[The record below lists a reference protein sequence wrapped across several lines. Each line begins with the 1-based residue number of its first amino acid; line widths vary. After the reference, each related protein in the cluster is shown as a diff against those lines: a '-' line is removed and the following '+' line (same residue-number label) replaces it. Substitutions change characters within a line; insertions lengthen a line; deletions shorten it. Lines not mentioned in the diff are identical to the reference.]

1 MPTTYR
7 IHPGI
12 GIARLG
18 NSPQAF
24 CISPEKPTALP
35 IDCDERGNPRLSPD
49 GMAEQTVTTFK
60 DAEGRIKRQA
70 ARFQIWAYDDEHPEG
85 RPLKLGDHIEG
96 GGNAGT
102 LINIQWRVYLAN
114 KKASWYEFEQLQGEH
129 GYAPNHPLRN
139 AAITDENARQR
150 LIIDPGPRTVD
161 HAEQRTARFSR
172 EGFDVYAP
180 TFPPPLQPNSID
192 TLGDLLTDDTGR
204 LLVLGGHGNSGS
216 YRFDEFGQPRIDDYA
231 NNDGWFDD
239 TSDGPVMA
247 RLVMFSPLVQRVRYI
262 DVEYPAWVIV
272 GYPRY
277 APEILD
283 MVTMDDVVEDMAIR
297 QFAARTD
304 LYGTAGTF
312 ENPPQIPA
320 TDKGALIHWRAGRLR
335 WNPDHK
341 PWFYRDIWRILYR
354 PDEYSYVCDV
364 LGQSNYPH
372 NQSTRGSFDP
382 EKLGLPPVIDWE
394 DVKKCE
400 QQCVKDHQS
409 GKLFLDTLRAAL
421 LPLEKSARRPQVGA
435 AAHHP
440 AALEQVLGGASAKG
454 LQDRL
459 KDFTRKILGKAS
471 GLGIDDYLSHW
482 RAASDATSNA
492 PAKETLERD
501 VNQAVDEILAGTS
514 PPDEFRH
521 RFRHLVQDHLRQ
533 HMSGKLLDE
542 CRRQCIK
549 NNTYDPYGPLRR
561 YLFDLL
567 RAPGEENQFVI
578 GGRPSSRVHDLP
590 RMPLLCGDNPITN
603 TLSSKFLRLTDYQ
616 FYLLRQ
622 WALGFF
628 FNEKLEGWGD
638 PDPWQ
643 PYADWVNRTAHDL
656 DRGVLTNILGG
667 SFCPGAEV
675 GWVMRNPSI
684 WREPYRINA
693 DPAFYNFGQTPAQ
706 ASAAGSVP
714 DGDFA
719 FYAGDDL
726 SLNNNFETGLQ
737 PGDLTKYMS
746 VPWQADFNECST
758 QPVDI
763 TYENWN
769 AIYPE
774 SDNDKLMDREQ
785 KVWETLWWPAHR
797 PLQSWEL
804 LSVSSEGP
812 NIGWRDWSPGIPQT
826 NAGDLK
832 MVTEWWRL
840 GFIRRNPFLAP
851 GDIKPTTLPPDQK
864 YISIERTKHDK
875 ND

>member
-1 MPTTYR
+1 MPTIYR

-12 GIARLG
+12 GVARLG
-18 NSPQAF
+18 NSPHAF
-24 CISPEKPTALP
+24 YLAPETPAALP

-49 GMAEQTVTTFK
+49 GLTELTVKNFK
-60 DAEGRIKRQA
+60 DSEGRIKRQA
-70 ARFQIWAYDDEHPEG
+70 ARFQIWAYDDEHPQG
-85 RPLKLGDHIEG
+85 RPLKLGDQIEG

-102 LINIQWRVYLAN
+102 LIDIQWRVYLAN

-129 GYAPNHPLRN
+129 GYAPDHPLRN
-139 AAITDENARQR
+139 AAITDAIARQR

-161 HAEQRTARFSR
+161 HTSQRKAHFSR
-172 EGFDVYAP
+172 DGTNIYAP

-216 YRFDEFGQPRIDDYA
+216 YRFDEFGQPRIEDYA

-247 RLVMFSPLVQRVRYI
+247 RLVMFSPLVQRIRYI

-272 GYPRY
+272 AYPRY
-277 APEILD
+277 VPEILD
-283 MVTMDDVVEDMAIR
+283 VVTMDDVIEDLAIR

-312 ENPPQIPA
+312 DDPPQIPA
-320 TDKGALIHWRAGRLR
+320 TDEKALIHWRAGRLR

-354 PDEYSYVCDV
+354 PDEYSYLCDV

-382 EKLGLPPVIDWE
+382 EKLGLPPLIDWE
-394 DVKKCE
+394 AVKQCE
-400 QQCVKDHQS
+400 QQCVADHQS
-409 GKLFLDTLRAAL
+409 GKLFLDTLKAAL
-421 LPLEKSARRPQVGA
+421 LPLEKTAPRADADRP
-435 AAHHP
+435 
-440 AALEQVLGGASAKG
+440 ALLAQMHEPQSTKG

-459 KDFTRKILGKAS
+459 ADFAQKLVGAAS
-471 GLGIDDYLSHW
+471 NAALDDYLPRW
-482 RAASDATSNA
+482 RAATEATSSTT
-492 PAKETLERD
+492 AKEELERD
-501 VNQAVDEILAGTS
+501 VNQTVAGFLASAS
-514 PPDEFRH
+514 PPDELRH
-521 RFRHLVQDHLRQ
+521 RFQDLVHEHLRQ
-533 HMSGKLLDE
+533 YVSGRLLAE
-542 CRRQCIK
+542 CRRQCIEGK
-549 NNTYDPYGPLRR
+549 TYDPYGPLRR

-590 RMPLLCGDNPITN
+590 RMPLLCGDNPISN
-603 TLSSKFLRLTDYQ
+603 TLVSKFLCLTDYQ
-616 FYLLRQ
+616 YYLLRQ
-622 WALGFF
+622 WALGLF
-628 FNEKLEGWGD
+628 FNEKLEGWAD

-643 PYADWVNRTAHDL
+643 PYADWVNRTARDL
-656 DRGVLTNILGG
+656 DRGVITSVLGG

-675 GWVMRNPSI
+675 GWVMRNPAI
-684 WREPYRINA
+684 WREPYRIKA

-706 ASAAGSVP
+706 ANAAGTVS

-719 FYAGDDL
+719 FYAGNDL
-726 SLNNNFETGLQ
+726 SLQNDFQTGLQ

-758 QPVDI
+758 QPIDV
-763 TYENWN
+763 TYEGWN
-769 AIYPE
+769 VIYPE
-774 SDNDKLMDREQ
+774 SGDNQLMDREQ
-785 KVWETLWWPAHR
+785 RVWETLWWPAHR
-797 PLQSWEL
+797 PLQSYEL
-804 LSVSSEGP
+804 LSVSGGGP
-812 NIGWRDWSPGIPQT
+812 NIAWRDWSPGVPQT

-840 GFIRRNPFLAP
+840 GFIRRNPFLPA
-851 GDIKPTTLPPDQK
+851 GDIKPTTLPLDPN
-864 YISIERTKHDK
+864 YISAERTKYDK
-875 ND
+875 NE